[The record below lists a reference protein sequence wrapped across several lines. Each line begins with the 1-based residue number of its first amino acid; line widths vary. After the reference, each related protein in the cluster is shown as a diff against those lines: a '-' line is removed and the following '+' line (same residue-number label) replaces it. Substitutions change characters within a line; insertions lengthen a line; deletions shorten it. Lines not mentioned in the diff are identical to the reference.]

1 MNDLIAPDM
10 AIGALALALA
20 ILCAA
25 WHEYRE
31 RNRRDASL
39 LAAVGAVSLMG
50 RVTSAGARSSG

>member
-20 ILCAA
+20 ILYAA
-25 WHEYRE
+25 WHEYKA

-39 LAAVGAVSLMG
+39 LAALGAVSLMG
-50 RVTSAGARSSG
+50 SAVAWLH